1 MRMNKWEKYWEKI
14 AQEIEEKFDWGKIST
29 WEESTIDEFLV
40 HLKDTIIDTLSND
53 SELAKN
59 CGVDTKS
66 SMVDWYPMTS
76 ITFRRIFIYNE
87 SLGQKTTRNIFAV
100 YLGYRTAEEYL
111 NKKVLRHTDPKKPID
126 NTDKPISVVV
136 ELKNADFAK
145 EDEREE
151 WMVYEL
157 AFLWHGKEP
166 PSIQAHFYLMTREIE
181 ATKML
186 LHYAVQAGQL
196 AAREVVAEGGFT
208 RYITRE
214 ALEKYIKD
222 QRGERPEFLRREER

>member
-1 MRMNKWEKYWEKI
+1 MNKWEKYWEKI
-14 AQEIEEKFDWGKIST
+14 AQEIEAKFDWGKIPT

-40 HLKDTIIDTLSND
+40 NLKDTIIDTLRND

-59 CGVDTKS
+59 CGVDPKS
-66 SMVDWYPMTS
+66 SLIDWNPMTS
-76 ITFRRIFIYNE
+76 TTFRRIFNYKE

-126 NTDKPISVVV
+126 NPDKPISVVV

-157 AFLWHGKEP
+157 AFLWHSKEP
-166 PSIQAHFYLMTREIE
+166 PGINAHFYLMTREIE
-181 ATKML
+181 ATKKL

-196 AAREVVAEGGFT
+196 TAREVVAEGGFT
-208 RYITRE
+208 RYVTRE
-214 ALEKYIKD
+214 ALEEYIKKQGD
-222 QRGERPEFLRREER
+222 ERPEFLKRDRRE